1 MNATIEALKGWRSY
15 RKFYAEKGGYMEAL
29 HPYYQARLKEAPV
42 TGAIV
47 FGCIV
52 LGAVIIIIAALLK

>member
-1 MNATIEALKGWRSY
+1 MNQTVEALKGWRSY
-15 RKFYAEKGGYMEAL
+15 RKFYAKKGGDMEAL
-29 HPYYQARLKEAPV
+29 HPYYQARLEEAPI

-52 LGAVIIIIAALLK
+52 LAAVIVIIAAILK